1 MRRALPA
8 LAACVL
14 ATPLASQGWSAEATV
29 GRAAYDPVAARVS
42 STSAS
47 LALRYDTPHRWLYA
61 SAGAALDGAGPGWA
75 ATGLG
80 GFLGVSRRRGLTL
93 GATVAGHAYGY
104 VDADVAPTGGGGTVE
119 VLPTA
124 IVQHGPVRAQLSAGF
139 VGVADGFSGLY
150 SERRGFLDTHA
161 GVAWTPSQGVELS
174 AGARYLHGDGRQ
186 LPYAGGGAQVERE
199 WGGAW
204 AYAGAWLDPDYPKPP
219 TAAGIGA
226 SLRLAGRTELSGAF
240 RQEPADPLYSSI
252 PRRSWSLSVRRGFG
266 RRPASARPA
275 APLPVVGGD
284 GVTFRLPRAEG
295 DTLAPA
301 VLGDFTGWQPVPMA
315 ADGKFW
321 IVTVRIPR
329 GVHHYGFR
337 KADGTFLVP
346 PGLPLVSDG
355 MGGSSAV
362 LVVG

>member
-1 MRRALPA
+1 MKRALPA

-14 ATPLASQGWSAEATV
+14 ATPLAAQGWSAEATV

-47 LALRYDTPHRWLYA
+47 LALRYDAPRRWLYA

-80 GFLGVSRRRGLTL
+80 GFVGVAQRRGLTL
-93 GATVAGHAYGY
+93 GATLAGHAYGY
-104 VDADVAPTGGGGTVE
+104 VDAEVAPTGGGGTVE

-124 IVQHGPVRAQLSAGF
+124 IIVRGPVRAQLSAGF

-150 SERRGFLDTHA
+150 SERRAFLDTHA

-174 AGARYLHGDGRQ
+174 AGARYLHGEGRR
-186 LPYAGGGAQVERE
+186 LPFAGGGAQMERE

-204 AYAGAWLDPDYPKPP
+204 AYAGAWLDPDYVKPAA
-219 TAAGIGA
+219 AAGLGA
-226 SLRLAGRTELSGAF
+226 SLRAGRRMELSGAF
-240 RQEPADPLYSSI
+240 RQEPADPLYSSV
-252 PRRSWSLSVRRGFG
+252 PRRSWTLSVRRGIG
-266 RRPASARPA
+266 RLSAHSRPA
-275 APLPVVGGD
+275 APLPVVAGD
-284 GVTFRLPRAEG
+284 AVTFRLPRAEG

-301 VLGDFTGWQPVPMA
+301 VLGDFSRWQPVPMA

-321 IVTVRIPR
+321 TVTVRIPR

-337 KADGTFLVP
+337 RANGTFVVP
-346 PGLPLVSDG
+346 PGLPVVDDG

>member
-14 ATPLASQGWSAEATV
+14 ATPLAAQGWSAEATA

-47 LALRYDTPHRWLYA
+47 VALRYDTPRRWLYA
-61 SAGAALDGAGPGWA
+61 SAGAPLDGTGPGWA
-75 ATGLG
+75 ATGVG
-80 GFLGVSRRRGLTL
+80 GFLSVSQHRGLAL

-104 VDADVAPTGGGGTVE
+104 VAADVAPAGGGGTVE
-119 VLPTA
+119 LLPTA
-124 IVQHGPVRAQLSAGF
+124 ILQHGPVRAQLSSGF

-150 SERRGFLDTHA
+150 SEQRGFLDTNA
-161 GVAWTPSQGVELS
+161 GVAWTPSAGVELS
-174 AGARYLHGDGRQ
+174 AGARYLHGEGRQ
-186 LPYAGGGAQVERE
+186 LPYAGGGAQLDRK

-219 TAAGIGA
+219 TAAGVGA
-226 SLRLAGRTELSGAF
+226 SLRLGRRLEVSGAF
-240 RQEPADPLYSSI
+240 RQEPADPLYRSV
-252 PRRSWSLSVRRGFG
+252 PRRSWSLSVRRGIG
-266 RRPASARPA
+266 RPPASARPP
-275 APLPVVGGD
+275 APPPVVSGE
-284 GVTFRLPRAEG
+284 GVTFRLPRAPG

-301 VLGDFTGWQPVPMA
+301 VLGDFSRWQPVPMA
-315 ADGKFW
+315 AEGEFW

-337 KADGTFLVP
+337 SADGTFLVP
-346 PGLPLVSDG
+346 PGLPLVDDG

>member
-14 ATPLASQGWSAEATV
+14 AAPLAAQGWSAEATV

-47 LALRYDTPHRWLYA
+47 LALRYDTPRRWLYA
-61 SAGAALDGAGPGWA
+61 SAGSPVDGAGPGWA

-80 GFLGVSRRRGLTL
+80 GFLGVAQRKGLTL

-119 VLPTA
+119 VLPT
-124 IVQHGPVRAQLSAGF
+124 VTFERGPVRAQLSSGF
-139 VGVADGFSGLY
+139 VGVADGVSGLY
-150 SERRGFLDTHA
+150 SERRGFLDTNA
-161 GVAWTPSQGVELS
+161 GVAWTPSKGVELS
-174 AGARYLHGDGRQ
+174 AGARYLHGEGRQ
-186 LPYAGGGAQVERE
+186 LPYAGGGAQLERD

-204 AYAGAWLDPDYPKPP
+204 AYAGAWLAPGYARPA
-219 TAAGIGA
+219 TAAGLGA
-226 SLRLAGRTELSGAF
+226 SLRLRGRVELSGAF

-252 PRRSWSLSVRRGFG
+252 PRRSWSVSVRRGFG

-275 APLPVVGGD
+275 APLPVVAGD

-295 DTLAPA
+295 DSVAPA
-301 VLGDFTGWQPVPMA
+301 VLGDFTRWEPVPMA
-315 ADGKFW
+315 ADGEFW
-321 IVTVRIPR
+321 TVTVRIPR

-337 KADGTFLVP
+337 KADGTFVVP
-346 PGLPLVSDG
+346 PGLPLV
-355 MGGSSAV
+355 
-362 LVVG
+362 

>member
-8 LAACVL
+8 LVACVL
-14 ATPLASQGWSAEATV
+14 ATPLAGQGWSAEATV

-47 LALRYDTPHRWLYA
+47 LALRYDSSPRWLYA
-61 SAGAALDGAGPGWA
+61 SAGAPLDGAGPGWA

-80 GFLGVSRRRGLTL
+80 GFVGVSQRRGLTL

-119 VLPTA
+119 VLPTL
-124 IVQHGPVRAQLSAGF
+124 IMQRGPLRAQLSSGF

-161 GVAWTPSQGVELS
+161 GVAWTPAAGVELS
-174 AGARYLHGDGRQ
+174 AGARYLQGEGRR

-199 WGGAW
+199 WGAAW
-204 AYAGAWLDPDYPKPP
+204 AYAGAWLDPGYVEPA
-219 TAAGIGA
+219 TAAGVGA
-226 SLRLAGRTELSGAF
+226 SLRLGGRVEVTGAF
-240 RQEPADPLYSSI
+240 RQEPADPLYRSI
-252 PRRSWSLSVRRGFG
+252 PRRSWSLSLRRGFG

-275 APLPVVGGD
+275 APLPAVTGD

-301 VLGDFTGWQPVPMA
+301 VLGDFSGWQPVPMI

-321 IVTVRIPR
+321 TVTVRIPR
-329 GVHHYGFR
+329 GVHHYGYR
-337 KADGTFLVP
+337 RADGTFLVP
-346 PGLPLVSDG
+346 PGLPLVNDG